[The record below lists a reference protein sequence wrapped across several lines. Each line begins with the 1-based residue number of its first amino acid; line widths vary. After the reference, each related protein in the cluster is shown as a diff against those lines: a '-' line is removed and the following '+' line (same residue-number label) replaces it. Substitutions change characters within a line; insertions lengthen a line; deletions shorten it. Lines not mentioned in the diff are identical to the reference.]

1 MKKVLESYII
11 SIVYIIVACFIVVLP
26 NYIFRDRDSYVY
38 YAAFSDELM
47 HDYSRNGIDIL
58 LVNEPLFLLIN
69 RFLSLFISPYSIP
82 VFFTIFSFTI
92 FFYFLQKSSKN
103 ILMIF
108 FGLTLY
114 FTITYTFHLQFVI
127 LRQSIATSFFLIV
140 LYYVKDIKI
149 LLLACIIL
157 GFIHSSFFFIFIL
170 LVINYFSNKLIKR
183 EVFSILF
190 QSLFFFTLGY
200 VSLVVASYIGFRQAE
215 GLLDAEVSI
224 GGGSWILWL
233 LVTMYLIF
241 WGDRTNKFLYNYT
254 IVGMISFLSLYFS
267 TPFIGRLVASFIPA
281 IILIIVSKFRAIDFI
296 VVFLILIPYTYL
308 LFNGVLFDLS
318 FAVNSHELSV
328 ARFFDNFWY

>member
-1 MKKVLESYII
+1 MKKVLENYII
-11 SIVYIIVACFIVVLP
+11 SIVYMIVTCFIIVLP
-26 NYIFRDRDSYVY
+26 NYIFRDRDSYIY

-47 HDYSRNGIDIL
+47 KDYSRNGIEIL

-69 RFLSLFISPYSIP
+69 KFLSFFISPYSVP

-92 FFYFLQKSSKN
+92 FFYFLQKSSRN

-108 FGLTLY
+108 FGLILY

-149 LLLACIIL
+149 ILLACIIL
-157 GFIHSSFFFIFIL
+157 GFIHSSFFFILIL
-170 LVINYFSNKLIKR
+170 LIINYFSNNFIKQ
-183 EVFSILF
+183 EVWSILF
-190 QSLFFFTLGY
+190 QSLFFFILGY
-200 VSLVVASYIGFRQAE
+200 VSLIVASYIGFRQAE
-215 GLLDAEVSI
+215 GLLDTEVSV
-224 GGGSWILWL
+224 GGGSWVLWL
-233 LVTMYLIF
+233 LVTIYLIF
-241 WGDRTNKFLYNYT
+241 WGDRSNKVLYNYT

-281 IILIIVSKFRAIDFI
+281 IILLIVSKFRAIDII

-308 LFNGVLFDLS
+308 LSNGVLFNLS

-328 ARFFDNFWY
+328 ARFFDNFW